1 MYTRSYLRPVCPAK
15 GDPHFM
21 EISREQP
28 QPGLGERSA
37 RTAVV
42 VFLLLAMVTLAF
54 GLGFGIQELRDDDA
68 GVAGLPAAS
77 GSSTAGR
84 GDAVGAAIIDEIVE
98 LLKSSYVDKDSLN
111 TEALRGAAIS
121 GVIAALNDSHTE
133 YLSPADL
140 KAGVLSLDSSYD
152 GIGASVSD
160 ENGPVTIVAPF
171 RGSPA
176 EEAGIRPGDTILAVD
191 GESTEGWTKEEA
203 VDRIRGP
210 KGTTVKLTVKHT
222 DGQTVD
228 LQITRGEIPLE
239 SVFSE
244 PNLEVV
250 PGESGTDLV
259 DRDGNV
265 VTDIGYI
272 NIAQFHDRTL
282 GELKNKMAGIENK
295 GYKGLVLDLRGN
307 PGGLLGAT
315 VDVTDEFLNSGT
327 ILSEVDAQGKKQS
340 WSAKSG
346 GLATKIPIVILQD
359 QGSASGAEVLAAA
372 LKDNNRAQIV
382 GVRSFG
388 KGTVNQ
394 LQPLKK
400 CGDPAG
406 CGALYLSVGR
416 WLTPNGEQI
425 EGLGVKPDVE
435 VPMTYDEYIEKG
447 DIQMFKAIDILQG
460 K

>member
-1 MYTRSYLRPVCPAK
+1 MDIP
-15 GDPHFM
+15 
-21 EISREQP
+21 REQP

-54 GLGFGIQELRDDDA
+54 GLGFGIQELRDDDSNA
-68 GVAGLPAAS
+68 AAAPMGNSSGSAAS
-77 GSSTAGR
+77 GDT
-84 GDAVGAAIIDEIVE
+84 VGAAIIDEILS
-98 LLKSSYVDKDSLN
+98 LLKSSYVDKDTLN
-111 TEALRGAAIS
+111 TEALRSAAIG

-160 ENGPVTIVAPF
+160 TSGPVTIVAPF
-171 RGSPA
+171 RESPA
-176 EEAGIRPGDTILAVD
+176 EQAGIRPGDTILAVD

-210 KGTTVKLTVKHT
+210 KGTTVRLSVKHT
-222 DGQTVD
+222 DGQTAD
-228 LQITRGEIPLE
+228 LEITRGEIPLE
-239 SVFSE
+239 SVYSDLL
-244 PNLEVV
+244 LETV
-250 PGESGTDLV
+250 PGESGENMV

-265 VTDIGYI
+265 VSDLAYI
-272 NIAQFHDRTL
+272 HISQFHDRTV
-282 GELKNKMAGIENK
+282 GELKAKLAGIESK
-295 GYKGLVLDLRGN
+295 GFKGLILDVRDN

-315 VDVTDEFLNSGT
+315 VDVSDEFLNSGT
-327 ILSEVDAQGKKQS
+327 ILAEVDAQGKRQS

-346 GLATKIPIVILQD
+346 GLATKIPIVVLQNK
-359 QGSASGAEVLAAA
+359 GSASGAEVLAAA
-372 LKDNNRAQIV
+372 LNDNGRAQIV
-382 GVRSFG
+382 GERSFG

-416 WLTPNGEQI
+416 WLTPKGDQI
-425 EGLGVKPDVE
+425 EGLGVKPTVE
-435 VPMTYDEYIEKG
+435 IPMTYDEYIEQG
-447 DIQMFKAIDILQG
+447 DIQIFKAIDILHG